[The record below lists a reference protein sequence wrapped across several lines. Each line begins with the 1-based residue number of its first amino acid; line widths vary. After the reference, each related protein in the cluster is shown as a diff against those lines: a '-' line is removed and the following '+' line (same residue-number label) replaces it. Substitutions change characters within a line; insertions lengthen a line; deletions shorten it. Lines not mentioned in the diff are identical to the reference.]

1 MAVAAPF
8 EDVLEV
14 SEYFDGPR
22 TGVALYLGRPHKFRS
37 LWRDVHGSDDMA
49 DVFEL
54 TPVDGGTPAPVRM
67 RGTFEVAPD
76 APIVAAGQLQKLVVS
91 WIPDAG

>member
-1 MAVAAPF
+1 MSQGGVDDRNKSASFVAVAPARRSTSSLDTHMAVVAPF

-22 TGVALYLGRPHKFRS
+22 TGVALYLGSPHKFRS

-49 DVFEL
+49 DV
-54 TPVDGGTPAPVRM
+54 
-67 RGTFEVAPD
+67 
-76 APIVAAGQLQKLVVS
+76 S
-91 WIPDAG
+91 N